1 MNLFYYNQ
9 IKCWCNCN
17 QQAVE
22 ENRRLYSVPLTLFK
36 FDKAVADTNTAA
48 IAFEEVI
55 KTTIEP
61 EKILKVVP
69 LCKGQPGPDWKLGT
83 AFVYPYSDDG
93 WLFVFEKDKSIGFLD
108 KNLFSVSS
116 SKPIKKNSSNKRNN
130 LPFYIFL
137 LVLALIIMG
146 ITIAISNS

>member
-9 IKCWCNCN
+9 IKSWCDCN
-17 QQAVE
+17 HQAVE
-22 ENRRLYSVPLTLFK
+22 ENRSLYSAPLTLFK
-36 FDKAVADTNTAA
+36 FYKAVTDTNTAA
-48 IAFEEVI
+48 IAFKEVI

-69 LCKGQPGPDWKLGT
+69 ICKGQPGPNWKLGT

-93 WLFVFEKDKSIGFLD
+93 WLFVFEKDNSVGFLD
-108 KNLFSVSS
+108 KNLFSISPQ
-116 SKPIKKNSSNKRNN
+116 KPDKEDSRKKGINV
-130 LPFYIFL
+130 PFYIFL

-146 ITIAISNS
+146 IAIALSNS